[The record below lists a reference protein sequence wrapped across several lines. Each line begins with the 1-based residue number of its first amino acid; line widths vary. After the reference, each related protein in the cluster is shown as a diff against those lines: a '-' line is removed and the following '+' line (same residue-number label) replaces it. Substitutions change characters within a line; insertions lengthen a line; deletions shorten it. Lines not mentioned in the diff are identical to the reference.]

1 MGFTNCLT
9 AFAVASALLSFSASA
24 LDINSK
30 TNLAV
35 YWVCMAWLCS
45 FALSYLDHQR
55 ANLVLRV
62 KVLGRNASVISAKNQ
77 RLILF
82 RLVSSTY
89 SPSRFQEGTLG
100 ATLGTSVMEM
110 STRLVM

>member
-9 AFAVASALLSFSASA
+9 AFAVASALFSFSASA

-35 YWVCMAWLCS
+35 YWVCMAVQLRAIVS
-45 FALSYLDHQR
+45 HDQG

-62 KVLGRNASVISAKNQ
+62 KVLGRNVSVISAKNH

-89 SPSRFQEGTLG
+89 SPSRLQEDILG